1 MSKVLL
7 KLYLI
12 VQKEVT
18 IAAYFNFFA
27 AFIYDINYI
36 KGRYSQ
42 KTC

>member
-12 VQKEVT
+12 VCKEVMAT
-18 IAAYFNFFA
+18 AYFNFLV
-27 AFIYDINYI
+27 AFGYDITYI

>member
-1 MSKVLL
+1 MNRVLL
-7 KLYLI
+7 KLYL
-12 VQKEVT
+12 VACKEVT

-27 AFIYDINYI
+27 AFGYDINYI

>member
-12 VQKEVT
+12 VHKEVT
-18 IAAYFNFFA
+18 ATAYFNFFA
-27 AFIYDINYI
+27 AFAYDINYI

-42 KTC
+42 ITC